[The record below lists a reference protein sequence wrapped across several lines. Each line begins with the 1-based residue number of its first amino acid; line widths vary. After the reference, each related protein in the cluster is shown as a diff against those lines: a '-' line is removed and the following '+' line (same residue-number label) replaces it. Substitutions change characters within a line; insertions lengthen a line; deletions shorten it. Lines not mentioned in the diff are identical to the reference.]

1 MVNEKRINN
10 LIIIFLDNAEEFDAQ
25 NSPDLHPSPHSH
37 QFPEDLLIPEDLGM
51 EADMEEDLDMEDGDL
66 HTEIS
71 NSSSDNAQEVD
82 SPNLPDIL
90 HPSPHSHLFPEDL
103 DMEAAMEED
112 LDMEDGDLYTEIS
125 DSSSG
130 LFYQIC

>member
-1 MVNEKRINN
+1 MVKEKRINN
-10 LIIIFLDNAEEFDAQ
+10 LIIIFSDNAEEFDAQ

-37 QFPEDLLIPEDLGM
+37 QFPEDLGMEAVM
-51 EADMEEDLDMEDGDL
+51 EADMEEDLDMEDGDM

-82 SPNLPDIL
+82 SPNSPDIL

-103 DMEAAMEED
+103 DMEAD